1 MKNYK
6 KGFTLIELMVAI
18 SIIAI
23 MTAVLSANFS
33 DARAQSRD
41 KARMT
46 SLKELQLSVELYK
59 AQYGRYPASGC
70 SATAAQFAG
79 PYTGVISSGLV
90 ECPNYI
96 VGDSAGRT
104 FVPDFIAALP
114 TDTQFEDD
122 AGKGFYYRTDATGSA
137 YKIMIKDSVEKLT
150 VTSFEDEF
158 SRCPSDGGG
167 CAEVQANTYA
177 VYSAGAEN
185 W

>member
-59 AQYGRYPASGC
+59 AQYGRYPAQGC
-70 SATAAQFAG
+70 GGASDFAG
-79 PYTGVISSGLV
+79 PGTGGSGLSA
-90 ECPNYI
+90 CDAYI
-96 VGDSAGRT
+96 TGL
-104 FVPDFIAALP
+104 VPDFIAVLP
-114 TDTQFEDD
+114 RDTISEADT
-122 AGKGFYYRTDATGSA
+122 GKGFYYRTDATGSA